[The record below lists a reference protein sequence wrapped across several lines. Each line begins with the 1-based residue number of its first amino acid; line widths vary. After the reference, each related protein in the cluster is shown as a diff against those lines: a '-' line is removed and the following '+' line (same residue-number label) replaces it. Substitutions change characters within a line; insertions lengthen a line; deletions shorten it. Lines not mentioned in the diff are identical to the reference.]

1 MIYRCNFWF
10 WYILLL
16 FRVLV
21 IKERKM
27 NCLRLRDLEISAQFI
42 VIKDCTKSKFF
53 TLFLKNIHYFHKCDN
68 NLQYICNWKIFFV
81 FLESIFMLLLVLCL
95 CENNMDTVLRFVKL
109 ASSFHILHCFN
120 ELCNVTIQFC
130 MFSRS
135 SLKM

>member
-1 MIYRCNFWF
+1 MI
-10 WYILLL
+10 I
-16 FRVLV
+16 
-21 IKERKM
+21 
-27 NCLRLRDLEISAQFI
+27 
-42 VIKDCTKSKFF
+42 
-53 TLFLKNIHYFHKCDN
+53 
-68 NLQYICNWKIFFV
+68 ICNTYAIEKIFFV
-81 FLESIFMLLLVLCL
+81 FVESIFMLLLVLCL